1 MAGFVEPQPGG
12 INGGQKCPVAHLG
25 GAPSQELFDLLDAED
40 FRSAGLR
47 PPSDQ
52 QTLQLLDRPMQDQR
66 VEGSQGVDVLMNT
79 AGPKL
84 SVVQMKLIVFEL
96 VVANPIRGSVI
107 VTSQVIDPVNVG
119 FDGSL
124 GTTAQRQLADQ

>member
-47 PPSDQ
+47 PRSDQ
-52 QTLQLLDRPMQDQR
+52 HTLQLLDRPMQHQR
-66 VEGSQGVDVLMNT
+66 VEGSQGVDGLMNT

-84 SVVQMKLIVFEL
+84 SVVQMKLIVFTSA
-96 VVANPIRGSVI
+96 VVIRSGGSVLLRSK
-107 VTSQVIDPVNVG
+107 V
-119 FDGSL
+119 
-124 GTTAQRQLADQ
+124 